1 MECPRCESPLEQ
13 YTLGGREAVY
23 CRSCGYIGVP
33 VEHGGQYRELESWAD
48 AVDRIED
55 AEYATVETTS
65 EDPTIEVVLEASD
78 PADADPPSPTEVRMA
93 APDVPS
99 ADRDDK
105 TRELSGTNGETPE
118 PSTDEPGEAA
128 VCEVCGERFDTE
140 SQLHGHLAVHADEEL
155 VCEVCGER
163 FESAQQ
169 LYGHTAVHSDEGS

>member
-55 AEYATVETTS
+55 AEYATVETTP
-65 EDPTIEVVLEASD
+65 EDPTIEVVLEESD
-78 PADADPPSPTEVRMA
+78 PADADPPSPTKVRMA

-99 ADRDDK
+99 ADRDHG
-105 TRELSGTNGETPE
+105 TGELPGTNGETPE
-118 PSTDEPGEAA
+118 SPTDEPGEAA
-128 VCEVCGERFDTE
+128 
-140 SQLHGHLAVHADEEL
+140 

-169 LYGHTAVHSDEGS
+169 LYGHTAVHSGEGS